1 MIVKIMIRKIV
12 TVIVV
17 DNNNIIIVTIMI
29 IMMMIV
35 IIIIT
40 IIIIIITTTTLSAF
54 KAKIKS
60 LTINN
65 CPCKIFVKNLGF
77 VEVCPSP

>member
-1 MIVKIMIRKIV
+1 M
-12 TVIVV
+12 
-17 DNNNIIIVTIMI
+17 NIIIVTIMI

-40 IIIIIITTTTLSAF
+40 IIIIITTTTLSAF

-65 CPCKIFVKNLGF
+65 CPCKIFVKDLGF

>member
-1 MIVKIMIRKIV
+1 M
-12 TVIVV
+12 
-17 DNNNIIIVTIMI
+17 NIIIVTIMI

-40 IIIIIITTTTLSAF
+40 IIIIITTTTLSAF

>member
-1 MIVKIMIRKIV
+1 M
-12 TVIVV
+12 
-17 DNNNIIIVTIMI
+17 NIIIVTIMI
-29 IMMMIV
+29 IMMMMM
-35 IIIIT
+35 
-40 IIIIIITTTTLSAF
+40 IIIIIITVIIKITTTTLSVF

-65 CPCKIFVKNLGF
+65 CPFKILVKDLGF